1 MPARGGARY
10 ARGVPDDRDAR
21 APWAI
26 RPLATWD
33 DYAAC
38 LDLQRL
44 VWGED
49 PRELVPP
56 IMLEVT
62 RRAGGVLGG
71 AFDGDGGLV
80 GFVYGLPA
88 VRDGR
93 PAHWSHL
100 LAVRPGVRRK
110 GLGEA
115 LKRWQADRLRE
126 AGIDRAYWT
135 YDPLLAANAHLNLSV
150 LGARVVEYVPDFY
163 GAELEGGPVSDR
175 LVVEWD
181 LAAGAPVPAEPAG
194 EVLEP
199 GIAGLPA
206 LPRLGLGVPADF
218 VALSRDDPVTA
229 GAWREWSR
237 RAFTHYLGAGY
248 RVGGFA
254 RRPRPHY
261 VLEAGG

>member
-1 MPARGGARY
+1 VPAADPP
-10 ARGVPDDRDAR
+10 VPEV
-21 APWAI
+21 AI
-26 RPLATWD
+26 RPLEGWG

-38 LDLQRL
+38 LELQRL

-56 IMLEVT
+56 TLLEVT

-71 AFDGDGGLV
+71 AFDPDGNLL
-80 GFVYGLPA
+80 GFVYGMPA
-88 VRDGR
+88 LRDGR
-93 PAHWSHL
+93 PAHWSHM
-100 LAVRPGVRRK
+100 LAVRPEARRL
-110 GLGEA
+110 GLGVA
-115 LKRWQADRLRE
+115 LKRWQRDRLRE
-126 AGIDRAYWT
+126 AGVERAYWT
-135 YDPLLAANAHLNLSV
+135 YDPLLAANAHLNLNV
-150 LGARVVEYVPDFY
+150 LGARAVEYVADFY
-163 GAELEGGPVSDR
+163 GAEVGDATGSDR

-181 LAAGAPVPAEPAG
+181 LTAGEPVPAAPA
-194 EVLEP
+194 EVVLGTAAP
-199 GIAGLPA
+199 GLPA

-229 GAWREWSR
+229 GAWRDWSR